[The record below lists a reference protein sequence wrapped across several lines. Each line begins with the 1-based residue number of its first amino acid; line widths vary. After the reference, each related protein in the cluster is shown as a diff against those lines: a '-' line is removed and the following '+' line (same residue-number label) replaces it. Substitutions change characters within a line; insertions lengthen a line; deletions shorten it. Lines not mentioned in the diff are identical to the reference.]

1 MGLKISDCEYQV
13 GDRVVVSE
21 EVRTCSFGFN
31 SSMLNNIGRTYSILR
46 IELDHRDVSPGRH
59 SREFRIYINDGGKGA
74 ARWTY
79 DEGCF
84 EPIDKVIHVFEDANI
99 EDLFS

>member
-13 GDRVVVSE
+13 GDWVVVSE
-21 EVRTCSFGFN
+21 EVRTCSFGVN
-31 SSMLNNIGRTYSILR
+31 DAMLNNIGCAYIILR
-46 IELDHRDVSPGRH
+46 IKPDHRDVSPGRH
-59 SREFRIYINDGGKGA
+59 SREFRIYINDGAEGMA
-74 ARWTY
+74 CWTY

-84 EPIDKVIHVFEDANI
+84 EPIDKVIHVFESANI